1 MTSIQFSEKKY
12 FGLNYVGMNITQICL
27 SWKKKK
33 KKEKKKK
40 KPCMLHCVTIKM
52 CHHLYL
58 TDVENIH
65 YKLNFPHTTI
75 PKCKLQNLYS
85 KTPWLIDW
93 YNCHLAFLQT
103 CFQHIIYFSITLS
116 LSHWFS
122 SIHLSCRWSLLVNLW
137 SNTFLECFILMD
149 RCNFKNDILDVI
161 SVILSSQPVSELR

>member
-1 MTSIQFSEKKY
+1 
-12 FGLNYVGMNITQICL
+12 
-27 SWKKKK
+27 
-33 KKEKKKK
+33 
-40 KPCMLHCVTIKM
+40 M

-65 YKLNFPHTTI
+65 YKLNFPRTTI

-93 YNCHLAFLQT
+93 YNCHLAFLET

-116 LSHWFS
+116 VSHWFS
-122 SIHLSCRWSLLVNLW
+122 SIHLSCRWSLLVSLW

-149 RCNFKNDILDVI
+149 SCKFKNDILDVI
-161 SVILSSQPVSELR
+161 LAILSSQPLSELRKLEWLSHGQLDSKFWLSAQILSCPWFRMLLFWNCKPTQLK